1 MADSRVA
8 TTDPADVRPSPL
20 AAYRAVLASRIRAQ
34 RSYRANF
41 VIDLVSSAVVGLV
54 ELAEVWVLFHN
65 VPVIG
70 GLAFPAIL
78 LVFGITETG
87 FSLAQLVVGHV
98 DRMPT
103 FLRAGTLDVLYLRPQ
118 PVLLQVVTSD
128 IQLRRLARASVGV
141 VALVVALRTNDIDWG
156 PAKVALLAVTL
167 VSAFVVHT
175 AMVVAAGGVQFFLLN
190 GAEAT
195 NAAVYGGRYAAT
207 QPASVWPSPLVVVF
221 GYLFPMA
228 MTGYVP
234 VLALLDLPG
243 PALLPTWLAWCTPA
257 FALTTCAL
265 AALAWRLGL
274 RHYQGGG
281 G

>member
-1 MADSRVA
+1 VA
-8 TTDPADVRPSPL
+8 ESHVAATDPADVPPTAAS
-20 AAYRAVLASRIRAQ
+20 AYRAVLASRMRSQ
-34 RSYRANF
+34 RSYRTSF
-41 VIDLVSSAVVGLV
+41 VLDVVSSAVVGLL

-78 LVFGITETG
+78 LVFGITEIG
-87 FSLAQLVVGHV
+87 FSLAQLVAGHV

-128 IQLRRLARASVGV
+128 FQLRRLSRAAVGIG
-141 VALVVALRTNDIDWG
+141 ALVVALRTTDIDWS
-156 PAKVALLAVTL
+156 PAKVALLALTL
-167 VSAFVVHT
+167 PCAFVTHT
-175 AMVVAAGGVQFFLLN
+175 AMVVAAGGAQFFLLG

-207 QPASVWPSPLVVVF
+207 QPASIWPSPLVVVF
-221 GYLFPMA
+221 GFLFPMA

-234 VLALLDLPG
+234 ALNLLDLPG
-243 PALLPTWLAWCTPA
+243 PALLPTWLAWCTPV
-257 FALTTCAL
+257 FALSTCGI
-265 AALAWRLGL
+265 AALAWRLGI

>member
-70 GLAFPAIL
+70 GLSFPAVL
-78 LVFGITETG
+78 LVFGITEVA
-87 FSLAQLVVGHV
+87 FSGAQLVVGHV

-128 IQLRRLARASVGV
+128 IQLRRLARATVGV
-141 VALVVALRTNDIDWG
+141 VSLVVALRINEIDWS
-156 PAKVALLAVTL
+156 AAHVALLALTL
-167 VSAFVVHT
+167 VSAFVTHT
-175 AMVVAAGGVQFFLLN
+175 AMVVAAGGAQFFLLN

-207 QPASVWPSPLVVVF
+207 QPASIWPTPLVLLF
-221 GYLFPMA
+221 GFLFPMA

-234 VLALLDLPG
+234 TLWLLDLPG
-243 PALLPTWLAWCTPA
+243 PALLPTWLAWCTPL
-257 FALTTCAL
+257 FALSTSGI
-265 AALAWRLGL
+265 AAVAWRLGI